1 MVGTSHHHLHTPLL
15 RARCSRAA
23 CSLHFALCPQTR
35 STCEHASCPRSS
47 SCTAPQLGRSTLPP
61 PPKLSPSSRMCHRWT
76 GMRREAALVDRPAPS
91 MERDRLLHRQGESQ
105 CTALLEAAELQRRR
119 QGGVGRGGMV
129 LVRGAGEVGGM
140 GARHT
145 HWLASPS

>member
-1 MVGTSHHHLHTPLL
+1 
-15 RARCSRAA
+15 
-23 CSLHFALCPQTR
+23 
-35 STCEHASCPRSS
+35 
-47 SCTAPQLGRSTLPP
+47 
-61 PPKLSPSSRMCHRWT
+61 
-76 GMRREAALVDRPAPS
+76 MRREAALVDRPAPS

-140 GARHT
+140 GARHGRVG
-145 HWLASPS
+145 WVPSELLNANGDALMLVHNLVISWTRLVHVQCCRDSWVAARW